1 MFNIVRNKCIVNDEL
16 GFLSAGTLITC
27 LTCIQEDATFH
38 KYPLKEVRLA
48 HRKEGKSS
56 EKRFKKFCPRFTRLT
71 HGDPSH
77 YERGRSKYN
86 KKANRLWRIVDNT
99 GRRYLASRRC
109 GYFSNERGIVSGVEG
124 LSWFFSL
131 FFNFPSFFLLI
142 LPRLLTLL
150 LSRGSKLTDTLS
162 EILRY
167 WPHGS
172 CSVEDGRKWRRH
184 GIINF
189 STRPK
194 EHRSPTRDEFRV
206 LLRRWKIMRKMK
218 RSCIL
223 SLERNI
229 YIYIY
234 YLRYIYELKV

>member
-1 MFNIVRNKCIVNDEL
+1 MKRNIIQHCSKQIYRQL
-16 GFLSAGTLITC
+16 RFFSTLTLITC
-27 LTCIQEDATFH
+27 LTGIQGDAILFTSIH
-38 KYPLKEVRLA
+38 SKSPVRLA
-48 HRKEGKSS
+48 HRKQGKSS

-99 GRRYLASRRC
+99 GRRYLTSRRC

-131 FFNFPSFFLLI
+131 SFNVPSFFSFFFFFVFLLF
-142 LPRLLTLL
+142 

-167 WPHGS
+167 WPHGR

-223 SLERNI
+223 SLE
-229 YIYIY
+229 IYIY
-234 YLRYIYELKV
+234 YL

>member
-1 MFNIVRNKCIVNDEL
+1 MKRNIIQHCSKQIYRQL
-16 GFLSAGTLITC
+16 RFFSALTLITC
-27 LTCIQEDATFH
+27 LTGIQGDAILFTSIH
-38 KYPLKEVRLA
+38 SKSPVRLA
-48 HRKEGKSS
+48 HRKQGKSS

-99 GRRYLASRRC
+99 GRRYLTSRRC

-131 FFNFPSFFLLI
+131 SFNVPSFFSFFFFFVFLLF
-142 LPRLLTLL
+142 

-167 WPHGS
+167 WPHGR

-223 SLERNI
+223 SLE
-229 YIYIY
+229 IYIY
-234 YLRYIYELKV
+234 YL

>member
-1 MFNIVRNKCIVNDEL
+1 MFNPHSRGCNFSQVSTQR
-16 GFLSAGTLITC
+16 GR
-27 LTCIQEDATFH
+27 
-38 KYPLKEVRLA
+38 VRLA
-48 HRKEGKSS
+48 HRKQGKSS
-56 EKRFKKFCPRFTRLT
+56 EKRFIKFCPRFTRLT

-86 KKANRLWRIVDNT
+86 KKANRLWRIVENT

-131 FFNFPSFFLLI
+131 FFNFPSLFFFFVVVVVF
-142 LPRLLTLL
+142 LPF

-167 WPHGS
+167 WPHGG
-172 CSVEDGRKWRRH
+172 CSVEHGRKWRRH

-223 SLERNI
+223 SLDI
-229 YIYIY
+229 YIYTTSDVFANWKFNSKEERISGY
-234 YLRYIYELKV
+234 SCFFL